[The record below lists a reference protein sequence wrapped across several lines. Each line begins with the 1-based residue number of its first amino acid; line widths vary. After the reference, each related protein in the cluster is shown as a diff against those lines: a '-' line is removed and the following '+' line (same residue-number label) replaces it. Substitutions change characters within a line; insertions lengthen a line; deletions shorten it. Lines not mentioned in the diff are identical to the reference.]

1 MPGWGTGS
9 FENEDAQSFLGRLN
23 SLGIDDLRPI
33 LARAADQEDYL
44 EAQES
49 SIAVAAAEV
58 VAALVIAAKVDA
70 ARVGAARVDAAKV
83 DAAKEEAPSFAA
95 PRPLVDW
102 ISENWTSKNQAGAP
116 PDLVELARRAV
127 ERVRTNSELKDL
139 WLEADGLNEWSAS
152 LRDLERRLGA

>member
-44 EAQES
+44 EAPES

-58 VAALVIAAKVDA
+58 VAALVVAAKVVA
-70 ARVGAARVDAAKV
+70 AR
-83 DAAKEEAPSFAA
+83 EEASPAA
-95 PRPLVDW
+95 PREIMDW
-102 ISENWTSKNQAGAP
+102 TSKNWTSKNKALAP
-116 PDLVELARRAV
+116 PDLVDLARRAV

-139 WLEADGLNEWSAS
+139 WLEAEGLNEWSAA
-152 LRDLERRLGA
+152 LRELKERLSG